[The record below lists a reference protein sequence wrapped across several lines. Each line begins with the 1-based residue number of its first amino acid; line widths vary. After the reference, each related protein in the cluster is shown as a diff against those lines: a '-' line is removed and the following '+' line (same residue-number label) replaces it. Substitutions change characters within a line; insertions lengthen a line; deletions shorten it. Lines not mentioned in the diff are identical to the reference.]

1 MKIKQPGRGR
11 FIRPLLPLSLR
22 PLLKGHPMK
31 PLLPLLLAGLLSG
44 CATYRDLASEPL
56 RMSQDITAFE
66 EADRVTPPPSGAL
79 LLSGASTMRLWKSAQ
94 ADFAPM
100 PVINRGFGG
109 SYTTEVAGYMERIT
123 LPYRPRVV
131 VLHCGSNDINAGD
144 SAERVVARTESYL
157 LSLRRVHPDAAL
169 VILSTTHAPSRR
181 SKWDEMRKADDGFRA
196 IAATHRGVR
205 FVDINEAL
213 NFPGDEP
220 RPGSYLKDDL
230 HPTQSGY
237 DAMLRLVKPA
247 VEAAWRENAKAY

>member
-1 MKIKQPGRGR
+1 
-11 FIRPLLPLSLR
+11 
-22 PLLKGHPMK
+22 MK

-56 RMSQDITAFE
+56 RMSQDIAAFE
-66 EADRVTPPPSGAL
+66 EADRVTPPPPGAL
-79 LLSGASTMRLWKSAQ
+79 LLSGASTMRLWKSAPG
-94 ADFAPM
+94 DFAPL

-109 SYTTEVAGYMERIT
+109 SYTTEVAGYMDRIT

-131 VLHCGSNDINAGD
+131 LFHCGSNDINAGD
-144 SAERVVARTESYL
+144 SAERVVGRVKLYL
-157 LSLRRVHPDAAL
+157 DTLRRVHPDAAL

-181 SKWDEMRKADDGFRA
+181 SKWEEMRKADDGFRA

-230 HPTQSGY
+230 HPTQAGY

>member
-1 MKIKQPGRGR
+1 
-11 FIRPLLPLSLR
+11 
-22 PLLKGHPMK
+22 MK

-56 RMSQDITAFE
+56 RMSQDIAAFE